1 MLSCSVVSN
10 SVQPHG
16 LYLARLLCP
25 WGFSRQDYWSGLP
38 CTPPGHLPNLGNQY
52 EDTEEASGGG
62 KQGEGEARLGWL
74 IQQPGSGVNS
84 SYRDSAGGA
93 VRLNLGNKI
102 DPESLQVYLLRK

>member
-1 MLSCSVVSN
+1 MRTVL
-10 SVQPHG
+10 
-16 LYLARLLCP
+16 RT
-25 WGFSRQDYWSGLP
+25 WW
-38 CTPPGHLPNLGNQY
+38 PPGAFATFIVEYYRARPLSDQY